1 MKALLVLV
9 SMSSCGAL
17 VLASQ
22 TATAVEQTSGAA
34 TSAPAQSKQEV
45 IVAAHRE
52 KLRELTRDLAKAE
65 DSFFTAYNRVNT
77 IREFDVHCNVVTP
90 TGTLFSSREC
100 TPRFA
105 QDAKE
110 DEAKATLE
118 AFTGSFTG
126 GQIAIPHGMTANEV
140 ITVKYRD
147 YKKHL
152 VEVVAKDPGLRKM
165 LQDYNVLK
173 KQHDVTLKE
182 ETAVK

>member
-105 QDAKE
+105 QDAE
-110 DEAKATLE
+110 ADEAKTTLG
-118 AFTGSFTG
+118 AFTGGIRG
-126 GQIAIPHGMTANEV
+126 GRVTIPHGMPANEV
-140 ITVKYRD
+140 INVKYSD

-152 VEVVAKDPGLRKM
+152 VEVVTKDPELRKM
-165 LQDYNVLK
+165 LQDYSVLK
-173 KQHDVTLKE
+173 RQHDLSLKE
-182 ETAVK
+182 ETALK

>member
-1 MKALLVLV
+1 MKTLLVLV
-9 SMSSCGAL
+9 SMSSCGAS

-22 TATAVEQTSGAA
+22 TATAMEQTSSAA
-34 TSAPAQSKQEV
+34 TSAPGQSKQEV
-45 IVAAHRE
+45 IVAAPRE
-52 KLRELTRDLAKAE
+52 KLRDLTRDLAKAE
-65 DSFFTAYNRVNT
+65 DSFFNAYNRVNT

-90 TGTLFSSREC
+90 TGTLLSHREC

-118 AFTGSFTG
+118 AFTGGING
-126 GQIAIPHGMTANEV
+126 GELAIPHGMTANEV
-140 ITVKYRD
+140 INAKYID

-152 VEVVAKDPGLRKM
+152 VEVVTKDPKLRKM
-165 LQDYNVLK
+165 LQDYDVLK

>member
-1 MKALLVLV
+1 MKTLLVLV
-9 SMSSCGAL
+9 SMSSCGAS

-22 TATAVEQTSGAA
+22 TATAIEQTSSAA
-34 TSAPAQSKQEV
+34 TSAPGQSKQEV

-65 DSFFTAYNRVNT
+65 DSFFNAYNRVNT
-77 IREFDVHCNVVTP
+77 IREFDVHCDVVTP

-118 AFTGSFTG
+118 AFTGGIAG
-126 GQIAIPHGMTANEV
+126 GLVAIPHGMTANEV
-140 ITVKYRD
+140 INVKYSD

-152 VEVVAKDPGLRKM
+152 AEVVTKDPELRKM

>member
-1 MKALLVLV
+1 MKTLLVLV

-22 TATAVEQTSGAA
+22 TATAIEQTSSAA
-34 TSAPAQSKQEV
+34 TSAPGQSKEEV
-45 IVAAHRE
+45 IVTAHRE

-65 DSFFTAYNRVNT
+65 DSFFNAYNRVNT
-77 IREFDVHCNVVTP
+77 IREFDVHCDVVTP

-105 QDAKE
+105 QDARE

-118 AFTGSFTG
+118 AFTGGFSG

-140 ITVKYRD
+140 INVKYSD

-152 VEVVAKDPGLRKM
+152 LEVVTKDPQLRKM
-165 LQDYNVLK
+165 LQDYIVLK
-173 KQHDVTLKE
+173 KQHEVTLKE
-182 ETAVK
+182 GTAVK